1 MSPKN
6 ESTREP
12 GRHIKGA
19 VPMPV
24 LARARSYSD
33 VIRLYMGVMFKELN
47 NAKTL
52 HPDDETARTT
62 EAQENAIYRV
72 YLLGVQDGMN
82 GINAVPEGTR
92 P

>member
-1 MSPKN
+1 MDPRN
-6 ESTREP
+6 ETTRGP
-12 GRHIKGA
+12 GRHIKGS
-19 VPMPV
+19 VSMPV

-33 VIRLYMGVMFKELN
+33 VIRLYMGVMFKELS

-52 HPDDETARTT
+52 HSDDETARTT

-82 GINAVPEGTR
+82 GINAVPEGART
-92 P
+92 